1 MAATV
6 HRCNPGTALYAL
18 LEATVAHDGVVAFLR
33 PQPATISASSTPG
46 QESQPGEVQYQPY
59 GGVNTPFEPYGVSP
73 LQVMWETVHTP
84 PPGASD
90 AEVMLHALR
99 AEVRRETTLVVEVT
113 LADGYSRWGLLY
125 TAAGVLVAH
134 RSEY

>member
-1 MAATV
+1 MAPTV
-6 HRCNPGTALYAL
+6 HRCSPGTALHAL
-18 LEATVAHDGVVAFLR
+18 LEDTVARDAVVAFLR
-33 PQPATISASSTPG
+33 PAATVSASSSTIG
-46 QESQPGEVQYQPY
+46 QVAQPGEVQYQPY
-59 GGVNTPFEPYGVSP
+59 GGVNTPFEPYPVSP

-99 AEVRRETTLVVEVT
+99 AEVRRETTLIVEAT

-125 TAAGVLVAH
+125 TTGGVLVAH
-134 RSEY
+134 RSEH